1 MFATFSPMLIAS
13 GKDLPAGLLDTSK
26 FAPQRLESKLE
37 LVVDYIK
44 LGTQEEEKVKDCTY
58 PA

>member
-1 MFATFSPMLIAS
+1 MFATSLPMPD
-13 GKDLPAGLLDTSK
+13 KDLPAGLLDTSK